1 MYRRL
6 LILIFTALLVVALIG
21 CGVKQLLPGKEV
33 PPLEGYST
41 VVILPFDFKKVPDK
55 AEYVNLPTLISY
67 AAGTKLKARY
77 ENVNWIYD
85 QSQAMKPVSKKLEEL
100 NISGRDIFEDPLTV
114 TKLAEAFQADLV
126 IAGRLDEPRFTKEES
141 GKIYKVKSEVSQSK
155 GGSRYYAI
163 HQTSMLPANV
173 RVIEP
178 KSNVVIWDGKIIGYK
193 KYETKY
199 RTGSPKKFEREE
211 SILADV
217 RRDLVEKFVN
227 KLYPK

>member
-100 NISGRDIFEDPLTV
+100 NLSGKGIFEDPLTAI
-114 TKLAEAFQADLV
+114 KLAEAFQADLV

-141 GKIYKVKSEVSQSK
+141 GKIIEVKSEASTSK

-163 HQTSMLPANV
+163 HQTSILSSKV
-173 RVIEP
+173 KVIEL
-178 KSNVVIWDGKIIGYK
+178 KSDTVIWDSKIVGYV
-193 KYETKY
+193 KYETRY
-199 RTGSPKKFEREE
+199 RTGSPQKSQRDETM
-211 SILADV
+211 LADV

-227 KLYPK
+227 TLYPK